1 MPSGG
6 FVRAR
11 RATRWSRLPPEV
23 TTGRLLEAVG
33 GIYRVQVAQTG
44 GFEVLEASLRGR
56 LRHGTDPSFRAVPGD
71 EVSLVQD
78 ASLAW
83 TVEGVIPRR
92 SELVRGGMR
101 GRFRKVLAA
110 NVDLAV
116 IVVAAGRPPLVEEV
130 LDRFLVLAELSG
142 LSPLVLL
149 NKMDLPEAPDVLAGL
164 STHLKASG
172 YPVLPLSYETSEGMQ
187 ALAQALAGKA
197 SVLMGPSGVGKSSLL
212 NRLAPESQLRTGAV
226 SARQGRG
233 RHTTVSARLLPLPGG
248 ADAGWVVDTPGFS
261 DVTAWRPEPE
271 ALTSAFP
278 EIRNLQAACR
288 FRGCSHL
295 HEPGCAVKEAEA
307 EGAIPATRMES
318 YRKLMKGE

>member
-1 MPSGG
+1 M
-6 FVRAR
+6 V
-11 RATRWSRLPPEV
+11 
-23 TTGRLLEAVG
+23 GRLLEAVG
-33 GIYRVQVAQTG
+33 GIYRVQVAATG
-44 GFEVLEASLRGR
+44 GPEILEASLRGR
-56 LRHGTDPSFRAVPGD
+56 LRHGSDASFRPVPGD
-71 EVSLVQD
+71 DVELVQD
-78 ASLAW
+78 ASSAW
-83 TVEGVIPRR
+83 TLERVIPRR

-142 LSPLVLL
+142 LEPVILL
-149 NKMDLPEAPDVLAGL
+149 NKMDVPESAEVLASL
-164 STHLKASG
+164 QQHLRASG
-172 YPVLPLSYETSEGMQ
+172 YPVLPLSHQTSEGMP
-187 ALAQALAGKA
+187 ALAAALAGKA

-212 NRLAPESQLRTGAV
+212 NRLAPDAQLRTGEV

-248 ADAGWVVDTPGFS
+248 AEAGWVVDTPGFS
-261 DVTAWRPEPE
+261 DVTAWRPEAE
-271 ALTSAFP
+271 ALASAFP
-278 EIRNLQAACR
+278 EIRDLQGACR

-295 HEPGCAVKEAEA
+295 HEPGCAVKAAEA
-307 EGAIPATRMES
+307 EGAIPETRMDS